1 MVTLRKIT
9 ADNLWDIVALKVG
22 ESQRTFVA
30 DNTRSL
36 LEAYVAITNGGTALP
51 FGLYAGD
58 TPVGFLML
66 SYGCEDWPEAPAIA
80 RDNYSLWRLMIDRRY
95 QGRGYGRAALAAALE
110 YVRTFPC
117 GPAEYC
123 WLSYEPDNA
132 VARRLYA
139 SFGFEETG
147 DRDGNEIIAA
157 LHL

>member
-1 MVTLRKIT
+1 MVTLRRIT
-9 ADNLWDIVALKVG
+9 AENLWEIVALEVG
-22 ESQRTFVA
+22 EDQRHFVA
-30 DNTRSL
+30 DNTRSI
-36 LEAYVAITNGGTALP
+36 LEAYACISGGGTALP

-147 DRDGNEIIAA
+147 DRDGSEIIAA
-157 LHL
+157 LRL